1 LTKEDIWIILATL
14 IGGLIT
20 LYVLLGGG
28 LSELFNPIALAGA
41 GLVLGLTF
49 KKYKFQVEIFRT
61 IMMLLSFLVIA
72 SALHTLE
79 LLGFTLPPALSQM
92 GQIGAQFRAPVLVWA
107 FLIYYFTGKKWYAWL
122 GALTVLLI
130 AGDQIIQGII
140 PIILGIV
147 VFGLATYLLFT
158 IGVSPDLIGT
168 VLKWGTAI
176 LFLQWGLEMMIP
188 LFRFGLPE
196 WLLLFGQLVNFQA
209 PIALIC
215 GGYHLL
221 VATIRGDR
229 EKVALASFAI
239 YGLVTYG
246 VAGLTFLWQVL
257 MASVALWLLLEMG
270 GS

>member
-1 LTKEDIWIILATL
+1 MKERDLWIIIATL
-14 IGGLIT
+14 VGGLLT
-20 LYVLLGGG
+20 LYVLLQGG
-28 LSELFNPIALAGA
+28 LTQLFNPIALAGA
-41 GLVLGLTF
+41 GMVLGLALR
-49 KKYKFQVEIFRT
+49 KYKVQIEIFRT

-92 GQIGAQFRAPVLVWA
+92 GNVGAQFRAPVLVWA
-107 FLIYYFTGKKWYAWL
+107 FLVYYFTQKKWYAYL

-130 AGDQIIQGII
+130 AGDQVISGIT

-158 IGVSPDLIGT
+158 MGVSPDLIGM
-168 VLKWGTAI
+168 VLKWATAI
-176 LFLQWGLEMMIP
+176 LFLQWGLEMMLPIFQ
-188 LFRFGLPE
+188 LGLPE

-215 GGYHLL
+215 GGYHLI
-221 VATIRGDR
+221 VTAVRGDR
-229 EKVALASFAI
+229 EKIALASFAI

-246 VAGLTFLWQVL
+246 TAGLAVLWQIL
-257 MASVALWLLLEMG
+257 MASIALWLLLQMG
-270 GS
+270 G